1 MFMRK
6 IFHNIGTS
14 YNRKESIETFLY
26 FLKKNIIYIFRKIY
40 IRTSLGLKK
49 HILYTSSRKNLHI
62 YEHV

>member
-26 FLKKNIIYIFRKIY
+26 FLKKTHNLHIQENILY

-49 HILYTSSRKNLHI
+49 TYSI
-62 YEHV
+62 Y